1 MRNDRDRSG
10 LHRPMGSALTDDRAP
25 SFQRLTEHPD
35 HHPAR
40 TAEGGT
46 VRAILDTPTGTRFP
60 T

>member
-1 MRNDRDRSG
+1 VRNDRDRSG
-10 LHRPMGSALTDDRAP
+10 LHRPMGSALTDDRTP
-25 SFQRLTEHPD
+25 SFQRLNPD
-35 HHPAR
+35 HYPAC